1 MTAARVIKVQ
11 ALPDHEIT
19 VPHLILTIS
28 RPFYYSSTST
38 DTRTVVRQ
46 LVSTMMMMMTK
57 MKKIVMVMM
66 MMVVMMMT
74 VRSVK
79 VVISVKDC
87 LNSPDHHHEKHP
99 C

>member
-1 MTAARVIKVQ
+1 
-11 ALPDHEIT
+11 
-19 VPHLILTIS
+19 
-28 RPFYYSSTST
+28 
-38 DTRTVVRQ
+38 
-46 LVSTMMMMMTK
+46 MMMMMTK